1 MSLHIVL
8 TGATGLLGRTLLDAL
23 HARGARLTILTRNP
37 VRAAESVPQGARVLL
52 WAPGVAGEWKSAID
66 GADVVIHL
74 AGEPIA
80 AGRWSTAQ
88 KQRILDSRVHGTRDI
103 VAAIEAATTKPRLLL
118 SASAVGYYGETG
130 DRVVDERSSAGTGF
144 LAEVCS
150 AWEQEARRAASSQTR
165 VVITRLGVVLT
176 PRGGALGKML
186 PAFRFFVGGPI
197 GPGTQWFPW
206 VHLDD
211 VIGIMLHA
219 IDNVSIEG
227 ALNVVSP
234 GIVRNR
240 DFAAVLGRTLGR
252 PAFFTVPAAAIRLL
266 FGELGGTLLGSQR
279 VHPGRTLASGYQF
292 RFDTIDRAL
301 ANLFNG

>member
-1 MSLHIVL
+1 MSLSIIL

-23 HARGARLTILTRNP
+23 HSRGERITILSRNP
-37 VRAAESVPQGARVLL
+37 VRAGETAPRDTRVLL
-52 WAPGVAGEWKSAID
+52 WAPGVHGEWKSAID

-80 AGRWSTAQ
+80 AGRWTAER
-88 KQRILDSRVHGTRDI
+88 KRLIRESRVHGTRDI
-103 VAAIEAATTKPRLLL
+103 VTAIEAATTKPRLLL
-118 SASAVGYYGETG
+118 SASAVGYYGDTG
-130 DRVVDERSSAGTGF
+130 DHVLDETAAAGTGF
-144 LAEVCS
+144 LADVCS
-150 AWEQEARRAASSQTR
+150 AWEQEALRAASSRTR

-186 PAFRFFVGGPI
+186 PAFRMFVGGPI
-197 GPGTQWFPW
+197 GRGTQWFPW

-211 VIGIMLHA
+211 VIGIFLHA
-219 IDNVSIEG
+219 IDNVPLDG

-240 DFAAVLGRTLGR
+240 DFATALGRALGR
-252 PAFFTVPAAAIRLL
+252 PAFFPVPATAIRLF

-279 VHPGRTLASGYQF
+279 IHPARTLESGYHF
-292 RFDTIDRAL
+292 HYNTIENAL
-301 ANLFNG
+301 ADLVTV

>member
-23 HARGARLTILTRNP
+23 HARGERLTILTRNP
-37 VRAAESVPQGARVLL
+37 VRAADTVPRGARVLL
-52 WAPGVAGEWKSAID
+52 WAPGVTGEWKSAID

-80 AGRWSTAQ
+80 AGRWTAAR
-88 KQRILDSRVHGTRDI
+88 KQRILDSRVRGTRDI
-103 VAAIEAATTKPRLLL
+103 VGAIEAATTKPRLLL
-118 SASAVGYYGETG
+118 SASAVGYYGENG
-130 DRVVDERSSAGTGF
+130 DDVVDETAAAGTGF

-150 AWEQEARRAASSQTR
+150 AWEQEARRAASSRTR
-165 VVITRLGVVLT
+165 VVMTRLGVVLT

-219 IDNVSIEG
+219 IDNASIEG

-240 DFAAVLGRTLGR
+240 DFATALGDALGR
-252 PAFFTVPAAAIRLL
+252 PAMFGVPAAVIRLL
-266 FGELGGTLLGSQR
+266 FGELGETLLGSQR
-279 VHPGRTLASGYQF
+279 VHPTRTLASGYQF
-292 RFDTIDRAL
+292 HYNTIDRAL
-301 ANLFNG
+301 ANLFNR